1 MTWHKNGKRYNSEK
15 MVHPSDGD
23 AWVHFDGKH
32 PSKAEEARNVRV
44 ALATDG
50 FNPYGMMAAPYT
62 CWPVF
67 VIPLNLSPGVMFQP
81 KNVFLSL
88 IIPGHPGNNMGVF
101 MEPLID
107 KLIDAWENGVLT
119 YDRATKRNFKM
130 HVWYQYSLHDFLAY
144 GIFCGWCVHG
154 KFPCPVCKE
163 AVRFNWLKKGGKFSL
178 FDQHR
183 RFLPSNHQFR
193 RDIKNFTKGVRVTDP
208 APQMMTGAEVRAQ
221 IEALKIDDNKGGFI
235 GYGQDHM
242 WTHISG
248 LTRLPY
254 FNDLLLPHNIDVM
267 HTEKNVAEALWA
279 TLMDITDKTK
289 DNVKARLDLATL
301 CDRPKLVM
309 KPPAPGNKWKR
320 PHADFVLKKDERK
333 EVLRWIQT
341 LMFPDGYAA
350 NLRRGVNLS
359 TMQVL
364 EMKSH
369 DYTYGLSGFF
379 LP

>member
-1 MTWHKNGKRYNSEK
+1 MIEESAKQMTWHKNGKRYNSEK

-32 PSKAEEARNVRV
+32 PGKAEEARNVRV

-107 KLIDAWENGVLT
+107 ELIDAWENGVLT
-119 YDRATKRNFKM
+119 DDRATKRNFKM

-163 AVRFNWLKKGGKFSL
+163 AVRFNWLKKGGKLSS

-183 RFLPSNHQFR
+183 RFLPSNHPFR

-208 APQMMTGAEVRAQ
+208 APQMMTGAEVCAQ
-221 IEALKIDDNKGGFI
+221 IEALKIDHNKGGFI
-235 GYGQDHM
+235 GYG
-242 WTHISG
+242 
-248 LTRLPY
+248 
-254 FNDLLLPHNIDVM
+254 
-267 HTEKNVAEALWA
+267 
-279 TLMDITDKTK
+279 
-289 DNVKARLDLATL
+289 
-301 CDRPKLVM
+301 
-309 KPPAPGNKWKR
+309 
-320 PHADFVLKKDERK
+320 
-333 EVLRWIQT
+333 
-341 LMFPDGYAA
+341 
-350 NLRRGVNLS
+350 
-359 TMQVL
+359 
-364 EMKSH
+364 
-369 DYTYGLSGFF
+369 
-379 LP
+379 